1 MVHNRDAYIAM
12 GAKLPKGILLF
23 GEPGLG
29 KSLMVKCFIK
39 ECKLPCY
46 TARRE
51 STKDFVKVITETF
64 DQAKRKAP
72 SILFLD
78 DIDKF
83 VNEDERRVYVASK
96 YLWC

>member
-1 MVHNRDAYIAM
+1 MVHNRDAYIAV

-39 ECKLPCY
+39 ECKLPSY
-46 TARRE
+46 TARKE

-64 DQAKRKAP
+64 D
-72 SILFLD
+72 
-78 DIDKF
+78 
-83 VNEDERRVYVASK
+83 
-96 YLWC
+96 